1 MSDPVEV
8 RVDTSVKNP
17 KQAAKNGHDAELEK
31 LRRERDEAWEL
42 EEARR
47 REEQIQNRVQ
57 SNWRNRWL

>member
-1 MSDPVEV
+1 M
-8 RVDTSVKNP
+8 DTTVKNP
-17 KQAAKNGHDAELEK
+17 KQAATSGHDAELEK